1 MMFLDS
7 VNQDTLPRETQSLE
21 PDHSFVDLQ
30 KRVEELEVMN
40 DRMKHEVESKDR
52 EVKEKDEEIQKLLVE
67 RTDFTR
73 EMIEIKGQRD

>member
-7 VNQDTLPRETQSLE
+7 VNQDTLQRETQSLE

-30 KRVEELEVMN
+30 KRVDELEVMN

-52 EVKEKDEEIQKLLVE
+52 EVKEKDEEI
-67 RTDFTR
+67 
-73 EMIEIKGQRD
+73 

>member
-7 VNQDTLPRETQSLE
+7 VNQDTLPRDTQSLA

-30 KRVEELEVMN
+30 KRVDELEVMN

-52 EVKEKDEEIQKLLVE
+52 EVKEKDEEI
-67 RTDFTR
+67 
-73 EMIEIKGQRD
+73 

>member
-7 VNQDTLPRETQSLE
+7 VNQDTLQRETQSLE

-30 KRVEELEVMN
+30 KRVDELEVMN